1 MCVHTRGQKLAQIA
15 ERKTNIAFLPL
26 PFFLLPQA
34 VSGTFSQGEKEIFAS
49 REFLGSLLKKEGDS
63 LMDKGKKEVN
73 ELHPPLSRK
82 FLSVQKIWENRWGE
96 GRGKEGGGRGLGS
109 H

>member
-1 MCVHTRGQKLAQIA
+1 
-15 ERKTNIAFLPL
+15 
-26 PFFLLPQA
+26 
-34 VSGTFSQGEKEIFAS
+34 
-49 REFLGSLLKKEGDS
+49 
-63 LMDKGKKEVN
+63 MDKGKKEVN